1 MAVTLVN
8 YVIRFLF
15 GGGEEGDCRARMYI
29 LLKSKQFSINFDN
42 VISGIF
48 TNNVVIKQLLM
59 QLLINI

>member
-15 GGGEEGDCRARMYI
+15 GGEGDCRARMYI

-48 TNNVVIKQLLM
+48 TNNVMIKQLLM